1 MLDMIIKG
9 ARIVTPSGVG
19 EWDLGLQ
26 GEKIVAVTL
35 PGILPEEGARIIDAT
50 GKIVVP
56 GGIEP
61 HAHAAANVQPGARQL
76 VQGTPNAGPIDHSL
90 GAIWGGT
97 TTVIDF
103 APVPN
108 EGDLA
113 QGIHDFIAPWL
124 GNAYTDYSTHCIY
137 RNSNTPDAISR
148 YKELIDAGFPS
159 VKIFTTDIRP
169 PEGRVHSLTPIGRID
184 SGRLEDVMTQ
194 IARHGGV
201 LAVHGED
208 DELLMYNYLLA
219 QQRGHWDWYNVHMI
233 HSKAVEDLAFRTV
246 VRLAQRT
253 GVGLYFV
260 HVTASDGLDVI
271 SEARSLGMPV
281 YGEVLTLALSFNC
294 ENYKEEDGMKYH
306 TYPSLKY
313 EDDRQHLWQGL
324 LKNDLSFTA
333 TDSSFTTYL
342 DKIAGRNVV
351 DVRGGNI
358 GIEIRMGVNYSEA
371 VVKQGMSLE
380 RYADV
385 TSTNAAKLLGLY
397 PRKGAIMVGSDA
409 DIAIIDPSAKKNLS
423 MDDLHVRDYSPWEG
437 WEVEGW
443 PTTVLLRGKVM
454 VDKGQL
460 LGSPNDGQLIP
471 RKIDPAVLQRPA
483 F

>member
-1 MLDMIIKG
+1 MLDTIIKG
-9 ARIVTPSGVG
+9 GQVVTPGG
-19 EWDLGLQ
+19 AGNWDVAIQ
-26 GEKIVAVTL
+26 GEKIVAVAL
-35 PGILPEEGARIIDAT
+35 PGVLPEEGVTIIDAS
-50 GKIVVP
+50 GRIVVP

-61 HAHAAANVQPGARQL
+61 HAHAAANVQPGAHQM
-76 VQGTPNAGPIDHSL
+76 VADTPNAGPADHSL

-103 APVPN
+103 APVQN

-113 QGIHDFIAPWL
+113 AGIHDFISPWL

-148 YKELIDAGFPS
+148 YKELLDAGFPS
-159 VKIFTTDIRP
+159 IKIFTTDIRP
-169 PEGRVHSLTPIGRID
+169 PDDTVRTLTPIGKID
-184 SGRLEDVMTQ
+184 AGRLEDVMSQ

-208 DELLMYNYLLA
+208 DELVMYNYLLA
-219 QQRGHWDWYNVHMI
+219 QQRGLWDWHNVHMI
-233 HSKAVEDLAFRTV
+233 HSKTVEDLAFRSV
-246 VRLAQRT
+246 IRLAERT

-260 HVTASDGLDVI
+260 HVTAIEGLDAI
-271 SEARSLGMPV
+271 SEARSRGMPV

-294 ENYKEEDGMKYH
+294 EQYKEPDGMKYH

-313 EDDRQHLWQGL
+313 EDDRQELWKGL
-324 LKNDLSFTA
+324 LRHDLTFTA

-342 DKIAGRNVV
+342 DKIAGRNVM

-358 GIEIRMGVNYSEA
+358 GIEIRMGLNYTEG
-371 VVKQGMSLE
+371 VVKRGMSLE
-380 RYADV
+380 HFVAS
-385 TSTNAAKLLGLY
+385 TSTNAAKLLGMY
-397 PRKGAIMVGSDA
+397 PQKGAIAVGSDA
-409 DIAIIDPSAKKNLS
+409 DITIIDPSVKKALRMS
-423 MDDLHVRDYSPWEG
+423 DLHLRDYSPWEG

-443 PTTVLLRGKVM
+443 PTTVMLRGNMM
-454 VDKGQL
+454 VDGGQL
-460 LGSPNDGQLIP
+460 VGGPTVGRLIH
-471 RKIDPAVLQRPA
+471 RKIDPTVLRRPA

>member
-9 ARIVTPSGVG
+9 ARVVTPSGVG
-19 EWDLGLQ
+19 EWDIGIS
-26 GEKIVAVTL
+26 GEKIAAVGL
-35 PGILPEEGARIIDAT
+35 PGLLPEENSTIIDAA

-56 GGIEP
+56 GGIET

-76 VQGTPNAGPIDHSL
+76 VSGTPNAGPADHSL

-108 EGDLA
+108 EGDLLK
-113 QGIHDFIAPWL
+113 GIHDFLTPWQ

-137 RNSNTPDAISR
+137 KNDGTPDAISR
-148 YKELIDAGFPS
+148 YGELIAGGFPS

-169 PEGRVHSLTPIGRID
+169 PEGRVNSLTPIGKID
-184 SGRLEDVMTQ
+184 SGRLQDVMEQ
-194 IARHGGV
+194 VARHDGV

-208 DELLMYNYLLA
+208 DELVMYNYLLA
-219 QQRGHWDWYNVHMI
+219 QQRGHWDWHNVHLI
-233 HSKAVEDLAFRTV
+233 HSKAVEDLAFRSV
-246 VRLAQRT
+246 VRLAERT
-253 GVGLYFV
+253 GAGMYFV
-260 HVTASDGLDVI
+260 HVTAKDGLDVI
-271 SEARSLGMPV
+271 SEARSKGMAV

-294 ENYKEEDGMKYH
+294 DRYKEEDGMKYH

-313 EDDRQHLWQGL
+313 EDDRLHLWDGL
-324 LKNDLSFTA
+324 MQDDLSFTA

-358 GIEIRMGVNYSEA
+358 GIEIRMGVNYTEA
-371 VVKQGMSLE
+371 VVKKGMSLE
-380 RYADV
+380 RYVDV

-397 PRKGAIMVGSDA
+397 PRKGAIAVGSDA
-409 DIAIIDPSAKKNLS
+409 DFAIIDPLHKKSLS
-423 MDDLHVRDYSPWEG
+423 MNDLHVRDYSPWEG

-443 PTTVLLRGKVM
+443 PTTVILRGKVM
-454 VDKGQL
+454 VDKGEL
-460 LGSPNDGQLIP
+460 LGDGNDGQLIP
-471 RKIDPAVLQRPA
+471 RKINPAVLQRPA

>member
-1 MLDMIIKG
+1 MLDTIIKG
-9 ARIVTPSGVG
+9 GRVVTPSGAG
-19 EWDLGLQ
+19 DWDVAVQ
-26 GEKIVAVTL
+26 GEKIVAVAL
-35 PGILPEEGARIIDAT
+35 PGVLPEEGARVIDAG

-61 HAHAAANVQPGARQL
+61 HAHAAANVQPGAQQM
-76 VQGTPNAGPIDHSL
+76 VSDVPNAGPLDHSL

-113 QGIHDFIAPWL
+113 AGIHDFISPWQ

-169 PEGRVHSLTPIGRID
+169 AQERPLTLTPIGKID
-184 SGRLEDVMTQ
+184 AGRLEDVMSQ

-208 DELLMYNYLLA
+208 DELVMYNYLLA
-219 QQRGHWDWYNVHMI
+219 QQRGEWDWYNVHLI
-233 HSKAVEDLAFRTV
+233 HSKTVEDLAFRSV
-246 VRLAQRT
+246 LRLAERT

-260 HVTASDGLDVI
+260 HVTAKEGLDAI
-271 SEARSLGMPV
+271 AEARSRRMAV

-294 ENYKEEDGMKYH
+294 SQYREEDGMKYH

-313 EDDRQHLWQGL
+313 EEDRLELWKGL
-324 LKNDLSFTA
+324 MREDLAFTA

-358 GIEIRMGVNYSEA
+358 GIEIRMGVNYTEG
-371 VVKQGMSLE
+371 VVKRGMSLE
-380 RYADV
+380 HYAAV
-385 TSTNAAKLLGLY
+385 TSTSAAKLLGLY
-397 PRKGAIMVGSDA
+397 PRKGAIAVGSDA
-409 DIAIIDPSAKKNLS
+409 DITIIDPSIKKTLT
-423 MDDLHVRDYSPWEG
+423 MADLHLRDYSPWEG

-443 PTTVLLRGKVM
+443 PTTVLLRGNVM
-454 VDKGQL
+454 VDNGRLVGEPTAGQL
-460 LGSPNDGQLIP
+460 VP
-471 RKIDPAVLQRPA
+471 RKIDPGVLQRPA

>member
-9 ARIVTPSGVG
+9 GQVVTPSGVG
-19 EWDLGLQ
+19 NWDVAVQ
-26 GEKIVAVTL
+26 GERIVAVAL
-35 PGILPEEGARIIDAT
+35 PGVLPEEGASIVDAS

-61 HAHAAANVQPGARQL
+61 HAHAAANVQPGSPET
-76 VQGTPNAGPIDHSL
+76 VPGTPNAGPLDHSL

-97 TTVIDF
+97 TTVVDF

-113 QGIHDFIAPWL
+113 AGIHDFISPWI

-148 YKELIDAGFPS
+148 YKELLDAGFPS
-159 VKIFTTDIRP
+159 IKIFTTDIRP
-169 PEGRVHSLTPIGRID
+169 PEGRAHTLTPVGKID
-184 SGRLEDVMTQ
+184 TGRLDDVMSQ

-208 DELLMYNYLLA
+208 DELVMYNYLLA
-219 QQRGHWDWYNVHMI
+219 QQRGQWDWYNVHLI
-233 HSKAVEDLAFRTV
+233 HSKTVEDLAFRSV
-246 VRLAQRT
+246 LRLAERNE
-253 GVGLYFV
+253 VGLYFV
-260 HVTASDGLDVI
+260 HVTAKEGMDAI
-271 SEARSLGMPV
+271 AEARSRNMPV

-294 ENYKEEDGMKYH
+294 DQYQEEDGMKYH

-313 EDDRQHLWQGL
+313 EDDRQDLWKGL
-324 LKNDLSFTA
+324 LRQDLAFTA

-358 GIEIRMGVNYSEA
+358 GIEIRMGVNYTEG
-371 VVKQGMSLE
+371 VVKRGMSLE
-380 RYADV
+380 NYAAA
-385 TSTNAAKLLGLY
+385 TSTNAAKLLGMY
-397 PRKGAIMVGSDA
+397 PKKGAIAVGSDA
-409 DIAIIDPSAKKNLS
+409 DITIIDPSVKKALT
-423 MDDLHVRDYSPWEG
+423 MADLHVRDYNPWEG

-443 PTTVLLRGKVM
+443 PTTVILRGNIM
-454 VDKGQL
+454 VDNGQL
-460 LGSPNDGQLIP
+460 VGQPTMGQLIP
-471 RKIDPAVLQRPA
+471 RKISPGVLQKPA

>member
-35 PGILPEEGARIIDAT
+35 PGILPDEGARIIDAT

-454 VDKGQL
+454 VDNGQL

>member
-9 ARIVTPSGVG
+9 ARVVTPSGVG
-19 EWDLGLQ
+19 EWDIGIS
-26 GEKIVAVTL
+26 GEKIAAVGL
-35 PGILPEEGARIIDAT
+35 PGLLPEENSTIIDAA

-56 GGIEP
+56 GGIET
-61 HAHAAANVQPGARQL
+61 HAHAVANVQPGARQL
-76 VQGTPNAGPIDHSL
+76 VSGTPNAGPADHSL

-108 EGDLA
+108 EGDLLK
-113 QGIHDFIAPWL
+113 GIHDFLTPWQ

-137 RNSNTPDAISR
+137 KNDSTPDAISR
-148 YKELIDAGFPS
+148 YGELIAGGFPS

-169 PEGRVHSLTPIGRID
+169 PEGRVNSLTPIGKID
-184 SGRLEDVMTQ
+184 SGRLQDVMEQ
-194 IARHGGV
+194 VARHDGV

-208 DELLMYNYLLA
+208 DELVMYNYLLA
-219 QQRGHWDWYNVHMI
+219 QQRGHWDWHNVHLI
-233 HSKAVEDLAFRTV
+233 HSKAVEDLAFRSV
-246 VRLAQRT
+246 VRLAERT
-253 GVGLYFV
+253 GAGMYFV
-260 HVTASDGLDVI
+260 HVTAKDGLDVI
-271 SEARSLGMPV
+271 SEARSKGMAV

-294 ENYKEEDGMKYH
+294 DRYKEEDGMKYH

-313 EDDRQHLWQGL
+313 EDDRLHLWDGL
-324 LKNDLSFTA
+324 MQDDLSFTA

-358 GIEIRMGVNYSEA
+358 GIEIRMGVNYTEA
-371 VVKQGMSLE
+371 VVKKGMSLE
-380 RYADV
+380 RYVDV

-397 PRKGAIMVGSDA
+397 PRKGAIAVGSDA
-409 DIAIIDPSAKKNLS
+409 DFAIIDPLHKKSLS
-423 MDDLHVRDYSPWEG
+423 MNDLHVRDYSPWEG

-443 PTTVLLRGKVM
+443 PTTVILRGKVM
-454 VDKGQL
+454 VDKGEL
-460 LGSPNDGQLIP
+460 LGDGNDGQLIP
-471 RKIDPAVLQRPA
+471 RKINPAVLQRPA

>member
-208 DELLMYNYLLA
+208 DELVMYNYLLA

-358 GIEIRMGVNYSEA
+358 GIEIRMGVNYTEA

-397 PRKGAIMVGSDA
+397 PRKGAIAVGSDA
-409 DIAIIDPSAKKNLS
+409 DIAIIDPSAKKSLS

-454 VDKGQL
+454 VDNGQL

>member
-1 MLDMIIKG
+1 MLDMVITGGKV
-9 ARIVTPSGVG
+9 VTPAGAG
-19 EWDLGLQ
+19 DWDIGIV
-26 GEKIVAVTL
+26 GEKIVAVAL
-35 PGILPEEGARIIDAT
+35 PGILAAKGARIIDAN

-56 GGIEP
+56 GGIET

-76 VQGTPNAGPIDHSL
+76 VAGVPNAGPVDHSL

-113 QGIHDFIAPWL
+113 AGIHNFMSVWR
-124 GNAYTDYSTHCIY
+124 GNSYTDYSTHCIY
-137 RNSNTPDAISR
+137 SSNNTPDAISR

-159 VKIFTTDIRP
+159 IKVFTTDIRP
-169 PEGRVHSLTPIGRID
+169 AEGRQHSLTPIARID
-184 SGRLEDVMTQ
+184 AGRLEDVMRQ

-208 DELLMYNYLLA
+208 DELVMYNYLLA
-219 QQRGHWDWYNVHMI
+219 KQRGLWDWYNVHQI
-233 HSKAVEDLAFRTV
+233 HSKLVEELAFQKV
-246 VRLAQRT
+246 VRLAERT
-253 GVGLYFV
+253 GAGTYFV
-260 HVTASDGLDVI
+260 HVTAQEGLDAI
-271 SEARSLGMPV
+271 SEARSRGLPV

-294 ENYKEEDGMKYH
+294 DRYREEDGMKYH
-306 TYPSLKY
+306 TYPSLKS
-313 EDDRQHLWQGL
+313 EGDRLHLWDGL
-324 LKNDLSFTA
+324 LRRDLSFTA

-358 GIEIRMGVNYSEA
+358 GIEIRMGVNYTDA
-371 VVKQGMSLE
+371 VVQRGMSLE
-380 RYADV
+380 RYADI

-397 PRKGAIMVGSDA
+397 PRKGAIAAGSDA
-409 DIAIIDPSAKKNLS
+409 DITIIDPSIKKTLS
-423 MDDLHVRDYSPWEG
+423 MADLHLRDYSPWDG
-437 WEVEGW
+437 WEIAGW

-460 LGSPNDGQLIP
+460 LGSPTDGQLIP
-471 RKIDPAVLQRPA
+471 RKIDQGVLQRPA